1 MNPNTA
7 ACGPRSVRAGGGSR
21 RNALVFAA
29 LAPLLVAC
37 SGGSASGDKG
47 DANSDDAGDPGA
59 PTYAPTFTAIYNEIL
74 VPSCALSF
82 CHDGPIN
89 PMPLLGQASSYMQI
103 VNAQA
108 NGPLCGN
115 MGLTRVVPGNPDMS
129 LLYLKVEQPVPVC
142 GNPMPGSGKGS
153 LDARQLA
160 QIKSWIMM
168 GAKND

>member
-1 MNPNTA
+1 MRSQPFVARPCRRGGA
-7 ACGPRSVRAGGGSR
+7 AKRPRFRALGSP
-21 RNALVFAA
+21 AHG
-29 LAPLLVAC
+29 LL
-37 SGGSASGDKG
+37 GQQQQGDPGS
-47 DANSDDAGDPGA
+47 SDDAGDGA

-74 VPSCALSF
+74 VGSCALSF

-89 PMPLLGQASSYMQI
+89 PMPLLDPASSYTQI

-115 MGLTRVVPGNPDMS
+115 MGLIRVVPGNPDMS

-153 LDARQLA
+153 LTAQQIA